1 MRGSYIK
8 TKIQR
13 MIETKK
19 NVLTEEEQ
27 LLLREKFISE
37 YAKKKGWNPKDLTS
51 TQMLEI
57 ATQRE
62 YKNPGLLL
70 G

>member
-1 MRGSYIK
+1 MLEND
-8 TKIQR
+8 
-13 MIETKK
+13 MKK
-19 NVLTEEEQ
+19 SVLSEDEI

-37 YAKKKGWNPKDLTS
+37 YSKKKGWNSKELTS

-57 ATQRE
+57 ATQKE
-62 YKNPGLLL
+62 YKNPGLIL

>member
-1 MRGSYIK
+1 MLEND
-8 TKIQR
+8 
-13 MIETKK
+13 MKK
-19 NVLTEEEQ
+19 SILSEDEI

-37 YAKKKGWNPKDLTS
+37 YAKKKGWNFKELTS

-57 ATQRE
+57 ATQKE
-62 YKNPGLLL
+62 YKNPGLIL

>member
-1 MRGSYIK
+1 M
-8 TKIQR
+8 
-13 MIETKK
+13 KK
-19 NVLTEEEQ
+19 SILSEDEI

-37 YAKKKGWNPKDLTS
+37 YAKKKGWNFKELTS

-57 ATQRE
+57 ATQKE
-62 YKNPGLLL
+62 YKNPGLIL

>member
-1 MRGSYIK
+1 
-8 TKIQR
+8 
-13 MIETKK
+13 MIESGLK
-19 NVLTEEEQ
+19 NNFLSDDEK

-37 YAKKKGWNPKDLTS
+37 YSKKKGWNVKELTS

-57 ATQRE
+57 ATQKE
-62 YKNPGLLL
+62 YQNPGLIL

>member
-1 MRGSYIK
+1 MLENE
-8 TKIQR
+8 
-13 MIETKK
+13 MKK
-19 NVLTEEEQ
+19 SVLSEDEV

-37 YAKKKGWNPKDLTS
+37 YAKKKGWNFKELTS

-57 ATQRE
+57 ATQKE
-62 YKNPGLLL
+62 YKNPGLIL

>member
-1 MRGSYIK
+1 MSQKDLRTSLLSDDEK
-8 TKIQR
+8 
-13 MIETKK
+13 
-19 NVLTEEEQ
+19 

-37 YAKKKGWNPKDLTS
+37 YSKKKGWNPKELSS

-57 ATQRE
+57 ATQKE
-62 YKNPGLLL
+62 YKNPGLIL